1 MNFYSPGIVFWL
13 KLEEKRKKNK
23 TDKDLNPSLWI
34 QSQSLY
40 HCTNLTSLIRK
51 VKYDSFILSF
61 SYNLYLLKFHS
72 LLHKKGSPLMLIE
85 EIYNNFSIW
94 ISFRN
99 ENGRKKKNKSHW
111 DLNPSLWISSQMLYH
126 WAILTYLSNYLKLDT
141 IEKPVC
147 FRFFYSFRDWQ
158 NNSHLSKISIN

>member
-1 MNFYSPGIVFWL
+1 MIVLFY
-13 KLEEKRKKNK
+13 
-23 TDKDLNPSLWI
+23 
-34 QSQSLY
+34 
-40 HCTNLTSLIRK
+40 H
-51 VKYDSFILSF
+51 F

-126 WAILTYLSNYLKLDT
+126 CAILTYLSKYLKLDV
-141 IEKPVC
+141 IQKPLC
-147 FRFFYSFRDWQ
+147 FRFFIASESGKITVIFPKSQLTKEKSWVFTFFAISFR
-158 NNSHLSKISIN
+158 

>member
-1 MNFYSPGIVFWL
+1 MIVLFY
-13 KLEEKRKKNK
+13 
-23 TDKDLNPSLWI
+23 
-34 QSQSLY
+34 
-40 HCTNLTSLIRK
+40 H
-51 VKYDSFILSF
+51 F

-99 ENGRKKKNKSHW
+99 ENGRKKKNKSHS

-126 WAILTYLSNYLKLDT
+126 WAILTYLSKYLKLDV
-141 IEKPVC
+141 IQKPLC
-147 FRFFYSFRDWQ
+147 FRFFIASESGKITVIFPEYQLTIEKSWVFTFFTISFR
-158 NNSHLSKISIN
+158 